1 MIGISSLMALLAGW
15 RVPAQFQRF
24 LAWLIVI
31 AAGCL
36 LIWLAVI
43 LFRGWVQDGQDEAK
57 RIDRI
62 ESGAI
67 AKDAQA
73 KAERQAAADKHAD
86 ELAAQRERAQI
97 EEAINA
103 SLHDPG
109 GDPMGAALDRM
120 RKGNTPR

>member
-1 MIGISSLMALLAGW
+1 MTWIMSILAGW

-31 AAGCL
+31 AAGAL
-36 LIWLAVI
+36 LVWLAVL
-43 LFRGWVQDGQDEAK
+43 LFRGWVQDGKDEAVE
-57 RIDRI
+57 RDRI

-67 AKDAQA
+67 AKDAQN

-86 ELAAQRERAQI
+86 ELAAERERAQI

-120 RKGNTPR
+120 RKGNAAR

>member
-1 MIGISSLMALLAGW
+1 MPFLIPLLASW
-15 RVPAQFQRF
+15 RVPERFQRF

-31 AAGCL
+31 AAVCL
-36 LIWLAVI
+36 LVWGAVL
-43 LFRGWVQDGQDEAK
+43 LFRGWVQDGKDEAK
-57 RIDRI
+57 RVDRI

-67 AKDAQA
+67 AKDAQN

-86 ELAAQRERAQI
+86 ELAAERARAQI

-120 RKGNTPR
+120 RKGTPSR